1 MGHVGI
7 SFPSDVI
14 PNTRPSRAPNCR
26 PYKHLKVN
34 NDIYKFSFYPRT
46 IVLWNN
52 TLFNMDSLD
61 TFKSNALTTIRSN

>member
-14 PNTRPSRAPNCR
+14 PNTRPLQAPNCH

-61 TFKSNALTTIRSN
+61 TVPLNQML